1 MNENETHIKDIR
13 IYQAVSKLSHPIA
26 DSTHDISK
34 IAFYVLEVETIP
46 YQRGDIDERRSD
58 RPGLS
63 FKLPLQ
69 SERNRGRFKRYE
81 EIRS

>member
-13 IYQAVSKLSHPIA
+13 IYQAVSKLSHPI
-26 DSTHDISK
+26 DCFLRS
-34 IAFYVLEVETIP
+34 
-46 YQRGDIDERRSD
+46 RGRDERRSD
-58 RPGLS
+58 RSGLS